1 MKTFK
6 GFYLSNENKA
16 VVLLIGSDNHIYFYD
31 DNNFFEIPG
40 NFDDATIYKKSTI
53 LAFSNGIINT
63 FQFNSKKDAN
73 NYSII
78 QLKKYDV
85 HFDKISFY
93 FIKDSMMLTT
103 SHDST
108 MKCMIISNNVASFQN
123 KNL

>member
-1 MKTFK
+1 MFTFK

-63 FQFNSKKDAN
+63 FQFNSKKDGKLIDLIKKRTKWIKKLIN
-73 NYSII
+73 LTNF
-78 QLKKYDV
+78 QLK
-85 HFDKISFY
+85 STY
-93 FIKDSMMLTT
+93 F
-103 SHDST
+103 
-108 MKCMIISNNVASFQN
+108 
-123 KNL
+123 